1 MVNYTFS
8 LYDLEYFL
16 LILVRIASFFA
27 VAPFFGIQGVP
38 ARVKVGLA
46 FCMTIIVYEITDR
59 SYIEYEGMIG
69 FSIIVVKEAICG
81 LLIGM
86 TANMCTY
93 ITGFAGHLVDMNIGL
108 SMAQEYNPMTR
119 TQESV
124 TGNLYNYMV
133 MLLLVMSDMYQYI
146 VKAIADTF
154 ILIPVNSMVFN
165 WESLATTMIS
175 FVTKVL
181 TLGFTI
187 MLPIFAVMLT
197 LNCVLGIMAKVA
209 SQMNMFS
216 VGMQIKLLGGYAL
229 LLVCV
234 GMMPKMASLIAEEMK
249 EVIRNI
255 VLRGLIPS

>member
-1 MVNYTFS
+1 MIDYTFS

-46 FCMTIIVYEITDR
+46 FCMSIIVYEITDR
-59 SYIEYEGMIG
+59 SYVAYEGMIG
-69 FSIIVVKEAICG
+69 FSIIVIKEVICG
-81 LLIGM
+81 LIIGM
-86 TANMCTY
+86 VANMCTY

-124 TGNLYNYMV
+124 TGNMYNYIV
-133 MLLLVMSDMYQYI
+133 MLLLVTSDMYLYI
-146 VKAIADTF
+146 VRAIADTF
-154 ILIPVNSMVFN
+154 ILIPVNSVVFN
-165 WESLATTMIS
+165 WDNLVVTVIE

-234 GMMPKMASLIAEEMK
+234 SMMPKMASLIAEEMK
-249 EVIRNI
+249 DVIFG
-255 VLRGLIPS
+255 VVRGMVPS